1 MEIDDEQSSNGGKG
15 GRLRVG
21 LLLDSYAQPRWVS
34 RVVEEIQS
42 SDFAEVALVV
52 LNRSHAAA
60 SANGDRPSLPRRAW
74 DNRERFLYALY
85 TKLDERLFPLDPDA
99 FAAADIEGLLR
110 GCPVVEVEP
119 VGGKFTDALT
129 EEDVRRVLSYKLDVA
144 LRFGFRIL
152 KGAVLGC
159 ARHGVWSY
167 HHGDAEV
174 NRGAPPGFW
183 EVMTGEPTTGAMLQV
198 LTEELDNGRVL
209 YRGWLQTSNKF
220 SVRRNCNNY
229 YWGAAGFVSRGLR
242 ELHERGRV
250 ACDDDAAEGVDVYRP
265 YYNRLYKRPTNSE
278 MLPLLRGLA
287 RGAARRAYEK
297 AFARD
302 RWALGY
308 RFKSSPDDRNET
320 FYKYKY
326 LMPPPGRFWADPFP
340 LKRDGA
346 YFVFFEDAKL
356 DPERGHISGVELT
369 RTGARG
375 EPFKVLERDYHL
387 SYPFLFEW
395 RGELFMLPETS
406 ANETVELYRC
416 ASFPNAWQQEKVLM
430 EGVRLFDA
438 TLAEV
443 EGRWWMFATSGPE
456 GVTVP
461 CDELHLFYAD
471 SPLGPWRPHRLN
483 PVKTDGRGSR
493 PAGALFRRGSNLYRP
508 AQDCSKHY
516 GYAMT
521 INRVLRLSTDEY
533 REEAVSKILPRWRK
547 GLISTHTLNTCDEL
561 TVIDCQ
567 FRERKFF

>member
-1 MEIDDEQSSNGGKG
+1 MEIDEEQSSGREGG

-21 LLLDSYAQPRWVS
+21 LLLDSYVQPRWVL
-34 RVVEEIQS
+34 RVVEEIQAS
-42 SDFAEVALVV
+42 AFAEIALVV
-52 LNRSHAAA
+52 LNRSHASA
-60 SANGDRPSLPRRAW
+60 ANGNRPSLPRRVW
-74 DNRERFLYALY
+74 ENRERFLYALY

-99 FAAADIEGLLR
+99 FAADDIEGLLR
-110 GCPVVEVEP
+110 ACPVVEVEP
-119 VGGKFTDALT
+119 VGGKFTDAFN
-129 EEDVRRVLSYKLDVA
+129 EEDVRRLHAYDLDVA

-152 KGAVLGC
+152 KGSVLGC

-174 NRGAPPGFW
+174 KRGAPPGFW

-198 LTEELDNGRVL
+198 LTEDLDNGRVL
-209 YRGWLQTSNKF
+209 HRGWSQTSNKF
-220 SVRRNCNNY
+220 SVRRNCNNF
-229 YWGAAGFVSRGLR
+229 YWGAAGFVSRKLR

-250 ACDDDAAEGVDVYRP
+250 ACADASECADVYRP

-278 MLPLLRGLA
+278 MLPLLGGLA

-297 AFARD
+297 AFVRD

-340 LKRDGA
+340 VKRDGA
-346 YFVFFEDAKL
+346 YTVFFEDATL
-356 DPERGHISGVELT
+356 DPEHGHISAVELG
-369 RTGARG
+369 RAGARG

-406 ANETVELYRC
+406 ENETIELYRC
-416 ASFPNAWQQEKVLM
+416 ASFPGGWEQEKVLM

-443 EGRWWMFATSGPE
+443 EGRWWMFATFGPE

-461 CDELHLFYAD
+461 CDDLHLFYAD

-493 PAGALFRRGSNLYRP
+493 PAGALFRRGANLYRP

-521 INRVLRLSTDEY
+521 INRVLRLTPDEY

-547 GLISTHTLNTCDEL
+547 GLISTHTLNTCDDL